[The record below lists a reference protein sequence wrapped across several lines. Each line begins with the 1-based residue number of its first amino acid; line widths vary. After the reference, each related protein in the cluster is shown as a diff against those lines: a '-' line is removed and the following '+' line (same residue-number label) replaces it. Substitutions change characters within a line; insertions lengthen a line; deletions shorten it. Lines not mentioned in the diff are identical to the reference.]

1 MDIYVVSY
9 NCQII
14 GAFRNYNS
22 AVNCIAEDQ
31 NVSSEEVI
39 KEIEETGSYLDSYG
53 IDTTNL
59 ED

>member
-1 MDIYVVSY
+1 MTIHIVTY
-9 NCQII
+9 NTEII

-22 AVNCIAEDQ
+22 AIDCIAKDQ
-31 NVSSEEVI
+31 DVSSEEVI

>member
-9 NCQII
+9 NCEIL
-14 GAFRNYNS
+14 GAFRDYHS
-22 AVNCIAEDQ
+22 AISCIAKDQ
-31 NVSSEEVI
+31 DVSSEEVI

-53 IDTTNL
+53 IDTTTL

>member
-9 NCQII
+9 NCELM
-14 GAFRNYNS
+14 GAFRTYNS
-22 AVNCIAEDQ
+22 AIDCIAKDQ
-31 NVSSEEVI
+31 DVSSEEVI

>member
-9 NCQII
+9 NAEII

-22 AVNCIAEDQ
+22 AINCIAKDQ
-31 NVSSEEVI
+31 DVPSEEVI

-53 IDTTNL
+53 IDTTYL